1 MVKEITVK
9 SILNKHRKRDS
20 WFLDDYSVNPYER
33 CAFNCIYC
41 YIRGS
46 KYGENMQKTLSVKI
60 NACQLLE
67 KELQRRARK
76 AEHGFIIFSSSTE
89 AWQPI
94 DEKYKLTRRL
104 LQIVKHYKFPVHALT
119 KSKLILRDLDVLK
132 EIDETAILPSDLK
145 TKLSHKVI
153 ITFSLSTLDEKT
165 SKIFEPNAPTPKERL
180 ETMQKCLE
188 EGFFSGIAYIPLL
201 PYISDLDEQVEEMI
215 KTAKEYGAKYVFVG
229 ALTLSGIGK
238 ALYYNTLRRHFPNL
252 IPKYNELFKN
262 GVPSQTYQN
271 TLERR
276 AAELCKKYRVRY
288 KIISLGNRNYY

>member
-165 SKIFEPNAPTPKERL
+165 SKIFEPVSYTH
-180 ETMQKCLE
+180 
-188 EGFFSGIAYIPLL
+188 
-201 PYISDLDEQVEEMI
+201 
-215 KTAKEYGAKYVFVG
+215 
-229 ALTLSGIGK
+229 LTLPTTP
-238 ALYYNTLRRHFPNL
+238 Y
-252 IPKYNELFKN
+252 
-262 GVPSQTYQN
+262 V
-271 TLERR
+271 
-276 AAELCKKYRVRY
+276 
-288 KIISLGNRNYY
+288 